1 MLVHWWRMNGRTDIT
16 QSIHSGGDTYVVV
29 HRTYKYVT
37 MDLFFSF
44 FVCFFPTWGCVD
56 LFFFAFW
63 HFSWF
68 LPRSLALSLTHSPL
82 HLLLLWLSWGT
93 LWLLFFLLVLAFCR
107 LSCAANVL
115 NLCARHFFYSF
126 LYDDEFVS
134 FLWRFCSTAG
144 SFITCCCC
152 CYWCCCYSILNLFSL
167 FHHSIEQI
175 LLVLVA
181 LSVYWVGG
189 SSSSSVSK

>member
-1 MLVHWWRMNGRTDIT
+1 MVHWWRMNGRTDIT

-63 HFSWF
+63 HFF
-68 LPRSLALSLTHSPL
+68 LILTALAHCLSLSLTASLALALALLGYTEAVFLFVGFSILSLGLRGKCVKFVRAP
-82 HLLLLWLSWGT
+82 
-93 LWLLFFLLVLAFCR
+93 FFLLLFIRRRVR
-107 LSCAANVL
+107 
-115 NLCARHFFYSF
+115 
-126 LYDDEFVS
+126 S